1 MQAASHVNYY
11 PFQPSVHW
19 HPKLQSFLP
28 FTSLHHLHMSRLKN
42 RYIFTCCHWW
52 SSFTPA
58 LQVRKMIA
66 GTYTYFLSWSQ
77 ETEFR
82 LFFLAFR
89 YCVSMV
95 LIKGW
100 GGGRGVRAI
109 TSWWLHIPQQQRI
122 NNWKWIF
129 NFFFFLGP
137 NDQERIK
144 GIGICCTWALLLSS
158 AK

>member
-19 HPKLQSFLP
+19 HPKLHFFLP

-42 RYIFTCCHWW
+42 RYIL
-52 SSFTPA
+52 PA
-58 LQVRKMIA
+58 VIGEVLSHLHCRFENDCRH
-66 GTYTYFLSWSQ
+66 TYFLSWSQ

-129 NFFFFLGP
+129 NFFFFL
-137 NDQERIK
+137 
-144 GIGICCTWALLLSS
+144 ALMTKRGLKAL
-158 AK
+158 AYAAHGLFC